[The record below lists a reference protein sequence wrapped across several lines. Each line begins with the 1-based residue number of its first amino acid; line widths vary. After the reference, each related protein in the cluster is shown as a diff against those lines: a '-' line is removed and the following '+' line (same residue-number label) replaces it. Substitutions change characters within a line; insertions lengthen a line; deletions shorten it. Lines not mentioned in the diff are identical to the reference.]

1 MNRYSMLWGTSP
13 SGEYRL
19 LWSSRGMADFLGS
32 LGATDRGKTA
42 DTTQNILRAFG
53 DFPDYPA
60 QPSDDKPV
68 AIHYAPMHLYKLPE
82 FPAELKP
89 FCALSVTGAEN
100 RPGGRNSTY
109 SQTNPKICL
118 LKHNNSS

>member
-1 MNRYSMLWGTSP
+1 
-13 SGEYRL
+13 
-19 LWSSRGMADFLGS
+19 MADFLGS

-89 FCALSVTGAEN
+89 FCALSVTARKIAPADATAPTARPSCSRASRCAE
-100 RPGGRNSTY
+100 RR
-109 SQTNPKICL
+109 KA
-118 LKHNNSS
+118 